1 MYFWKC
7 WRETRVNFY
16 VFLLIAVTLAVLPW
30 KMMDSAMGD
39 LGPKQFFALAWVILL
54 VASGILLPV
63 AGMSFGATGISEEF
77 AHKTAGFLLTKPR
90 SIRFFV
96 WTAWAANALQFL
108 ALTGTMVLVGASILS
123 WRCHVPLTG
132 RLLLTFVPGL
142 IMTLLMFGLTYL
154 LGVLHHNGR
163 NGFISCLGVVIVFPI
178 ILKSL
183 EYFWHVHLPSPGDM
197 YPVEIREMI
206 QHPELI
212 ATLPPSWP
220 LVGWLLVALAC
231 PFIAQLVLERTE
243 LS

>member
-7 WRETRVNFY
+7 WRETRVSFY

-30 KMMDSAMGD
+30 KIMDYAMGD
-39 LGPKQFFALAWVILL
+39 LGAGQFFALAWMMLVFASSALL
-54 VASGILLPV
+54 SV
-63 AGMSFGATGISEEF
+63 AGMSLGSTGISEEF

-108 ALTGTMVLVGASILS
+108 ALTGTMVLMGASILS
-123 WRCHVPLTG
+123 WRCHVPFTG

-142 IMTLLMFGLTYL
+142 IMTLLMFGMTYL
-154 LGVLHHNGR
+154 LGVLHRNGR

-197 YPVEIREMI
+197 YPVEMSEMI
-206 QHPELI
+206 LHPELI
-212 ATLPPSWP
+212 ATLPRLWP

-243 LS
+243 L